1 MPTYKY
7 THEPYKTQKSRY
19 TCPECD
25 EPKKFTRYIDTE
37 TNEHLADHVGKCD
50 RENNCGYHYTPKHY
64 FAANPALKPTK
75 KREPKPIPPPQKPD
89 YIPEKLF
96 KKSLNRTELNDFV
109 EYLCSIFDDKKVNE
123 LIEDYYI
130 GTAKHWPHATIFW
143 QIDRKE
149 NVRTGKIMLYDPY
162 TGKRVKQPYAHVAWA
177 HTLLKLP
184 KYNLQQVFFGEH
196 LIYPGGKEIIAI
208 VESEKTAVIAKGF
221 MPEHIWVAAGSLE
234 GLTYE
239 KCRVLH
245 GRQVMLVPDLD
256 AYPKWEKKLNQ
267 LKAKMPGTR
276 FGMGQFLKDL
286 TPEEQTPGMDI
297 ADWLISVHSS
307 ESV

>member
-7 THEPYKTQKSRY
+7 TLEPYKTQKSRY

-143 QIDRKE
+143 QVDRKE
-149 NVRTGKIMLYDPY
+149 TRTHRQNNAVRPI
-162 TGKRVKQPYAHVAWA
+162 H
-177 HTLLKLP
+177 
-184 KYNLQQVFFGEH
+184 
-196 LIYPGGKEIIAI
+196 
-208 VESEKTAVIAKGF
+208 
-221 MPEHIWVAAGSLE
+221 
-234 GLTYE
+234 
-239 KCRVLH
+239 
-245 GRQVMLVPDLD
+245 RQ
-256 AYPKWEKKLNQ
+256 A
-267 LKAKMPGTR
+267 R
-276 FGMGQFLKDL
+276 
-286 TPEEQTPGMDI
+286 
-297 ADWLISVHSS
+297 
-307 ESV
+307 